1 MTNYV
6 INIDKLK
13 LIFNNENVDL
23 KDKNGF
29 EFIIQTDN
37 KYSITHQ
44 KNILIR
50 YKGNDFCFLLHKDK
64 LRPNSSKISLLNRIL
79 YLDDFNI
86 ILIKFLSHFNIIDF
100 KISTLEVSINTNK
113 KITRNYY
120 LHYFNNKIVC
130 KKGFESFSYVPT
142 ENRFTNI
149 VLNDTIYIKK
159 IKSPIEIRIENKTN
173 EINNH
178 SNKQYILNY
187 YNQRGLTIEKDIYR
201 LEIKIDLVNLRRSSR
216 YIQYQSNSKFGDII
230 SLDKYS
236 KLTYLEQGSYS
247 KVSISNPYE
256 IDIDNLSNENYLISL
271 FDYFSPFNYERLI
284 KPKTKIEKI
293 KFENRINKTKS
304 TTSTKKVKNEY
315 MKEFDDIIKLFE

>member
-37 KYSITHQ
+37 KYSVTHQ

-64 LRPNSSKISLLNRIL
+64 LRPNSSKLSLLNRIL
-79 YLDDFNI
+79 YLDDFHI
-86 ILIKFLSHFNIIDF
+86 ILIKFLSHFNIIDY
-100 KISTLEVSINTNK
+100 KITTLEVSINTNK

-120 LHYFNNKIVC
+120 IHYFNNKIVC
-130 KKGFESFSYVPT
+130 KNGFESFSYVPT

-159 IKSPIEIRIENKTN
+159 NKSPIEIRIENKTN

-178 SNKQYILNY
+178 SNKQYILDY
-187 YNQRGLTIEKDIYR
+187 YNQRGLSTEKDIYR
-201 LEIKIDLVNLRRSSR
+201 LEIKIDLVNLSGKTS
-216 YIQYQSNSKFGDII
+216 Q
-230 SLDKYS
+230 
-236 KLTYLEQGSYS
+236 
-247 KVSISNPYE
+247 
-256 IDIDNLSNENYLISL
+256 IDHHFPE
-271 FDYFSPFNYERLI
+271 
-284 KPKTKIEKI
+284 
-293 KFENRINKTKS
+293 
-304 TTSTKKVKNEY
+304 
-315 MKEFDDIIKLFE
+315 